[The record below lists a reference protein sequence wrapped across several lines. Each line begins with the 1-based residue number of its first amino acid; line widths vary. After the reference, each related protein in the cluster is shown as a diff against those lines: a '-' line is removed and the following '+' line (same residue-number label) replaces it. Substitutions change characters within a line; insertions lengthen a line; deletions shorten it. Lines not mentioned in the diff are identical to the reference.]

1 MDAIRKKMQS
11 LRGETEGLYAI
22 IAKFEETTKEA
33 NDRADQ
39 VTRNK
44 MRTGGEKKVIRF
56 V

>member
-11 LRGETEGLYAI
+11 LRGETESLYAI

-39 VTRNK
+39 VTRSW
-44 MRTGGEKKVIRF
+44 MRTCGVK
-56 V
+56 